1 MANNFS
7 VEDLNKKIES
17 LYGFITKKREDVLKI
32 LADIEKLCKEML
44 VLQMQLQDKQDN
56 GQNKGQ

>member
-1 MANNFS
+1 MN
-7 VEDLNKKIES
+7 VEDLNKKIETI
-17 LYGFITKKREDVLKI
+17 YGFISKKREDVLKI

-44 VLQMQLQDKQDN
+44 ILQMQLQDKQDN